1 MTFLDTTGIGLLP
14 ARPSDHAPVAT
25 RVHAPT
31 WTRRTFALA
40 IMSIV
45 AIAAVAFAVWP
56 LTGTIV
62 PWDSKNQFY
71 PMFRFLGDA
80 LRHGTVPLWSPYQ
93 FGGYPSVA
101 DPQSLLFT
109 PTMLVFALISPYA
122 SMRVFDAVIYGHLV
136 IGAIGM
142 LGLGRRWHWYPAAA
156 VLAALIFV
164 FGGAASSRLEHTG
177 MIISYSF
184 FPLALWSL
192 QAALDRR
199 SLRLALVAGA
209 CVTLTAIGRD
219 QVAFLLCFAL
229 VGAIAR
235 QVLLSDDRRA
245 YLRERAPVL
254 LVAGAVTL
262 VAMIVPILLTLQF
275 LHASNRPGIT
285 YGTALAA
292 SLNPINLLTLVAPNV
307 FGSLDHGR
315 VYWGPGAGTRI
326 GIDWTDSTIDY
337 LFVGSLPL
345 VLLVWHGLAGGR
357 LLERGA
363 RSFSI
368 LLACALF
375 YAVGRNTALF
385 GYVFDW
391 MPGVSLYRRPADA
404 TFVVNIALAFSS
416 GYLLH
421 RFIEEGSP
429 SLDLSEPIAAM
440 RPVLTSI
447 ATAWLVG
454 SGLAFAYQAGHLD
467 RSLRALASAL
477 LIVFAAGILLAVM
490 RTPKRR
496 VVAAALLVAG
506 TAGQLVW
513 RNAASALN
521 AEPLSWYT
529 ANAELLPDQ
538 ARGIAALRQDMA
550 EHRLAGV
557 DPRVEVQGIDGPWQN
572 AAMILKL
579 QNVVGYNPLR
589 IGAYER
595 AVGVGE
601 STNDAKLRGFP
612 DTFRGYNSRLAALM
626 GLDYL
631 ILDQPFAT
639 LPRFFPRPRA
649 TLVYGGKHFFVYRLL
664 NASVPRVHLATR
676 VLAVDSDDVIDDGE
690 IPRFDLK
697 REALVDQKDIPR
709 LDDTSLIHDTA
720 QPLPLEQV
728 STRASG
734 ATVARYADNAVS
746 IEVDAD
752 RSGVLVLHDIF
763 YPGWIATVDG
773 RETPVLRT
781 DLLFRGVEVPAGHHR
796 VEFTFHPFA
805 LRNLLAAATSLHRGA
820 E

>member
-1 MTFLDTTGIGLLP
+1 MTFLDTTNIGLLP
-14 ARPSDHAPVAT
+14 ARPSRHAPAAA
-25 RVHAPT
+25 RVRAPA
-31 WTRRTFALA
+31 WTRRTFALT
-40 IMSIV
+40 ILGV
-45 AIAAVAFAVWP
+45 VTVAAVAFAIWP

-80 LRHGTVPLWSPYQ
+80 LHQGTVPLWSPYQ

-109 PTMLVFALISPYA
+109 PTMLVFALVAPYA
-122 SMRVFDAVIYGHLV
+122 SMRVFDAVIYAHLV

-142 LGLGRRWHWYPAAA
+142 LGLARRWHWYPAAGM
-156 VLAALIFV
+156 LAALIFV

-199 SLRLALVAGA
+199 SLRLALAAGVCA
-209 CVTLTAIGRD
+209 ILMAIGRD
-219 QVAFLLCFAL
+219 QVAFLLCLAL
-229 VGAIAR
+229 AGAAVR
-235 QVLLSDDRRA
+235 QVLLAGDRST
-245 YLRERAPVL
+245 YLRERAPVV

-307 FGSLDHGR
+307 FGSLDQGR

-326 GIDWTDSTIDY
+326 GIDWTDPTIDY
-337 LFVGSLPL
+337 LFVGTLPL
-345 VLLVWHGLAGGR
+345 VLLVWHGLGGGR

-368 LLACALF
+368 LLVCALF

-391 MPGVSLYRRPADA
+391 LPGVSFYRRPADA
-404 TFVVNIALAFSS
+404 TFVVNIALSFSS

-421 RFIEEGSP
+421 RFIEQGAP
-429 SLDLSEPIAAM
+429 SLDLAEPIAAM

-447 ATAWLVG
+447 GTAWLVG

-467 RSLRALASAL
+467 RSLRALAVPL
-477 LIVFAAGILLAVM
+477 VVVLAAGAVLVVM
-490 RTPKRR
+490 GTSKRR
-496 VVAAALLVAG
+496 SIAAALLVAA
-506 TAGQLVW
+506 TAAQLVW
-513 RNAASALN
+513 HNAASALN
-521 AEPLSWYT
+521 AEPLSWYA
-529 ANAELLPDQ
+529 ANAELRPDQ
-538 ARGIAALRQDMA
+538 ARGIAALRRDMA
-550 EHRLAGV
+550 EHRQAGV

-601 STNDAKLRGFP
+601 STNDAKLRSFP

-631 ILDQPFAT
+631 ILDRPFAT
-639 LPRFFPRPRA
+639 LPRYYPRPRA
-649 TLVYGGKHFFVYRLL
+649 TLVYQGKHFFVYRLL
-664 NASVPRVHLATR
+664 NASVPRVHLTTR
-676 VLAVDSDDVIDDGE
+676 VLSVDSDDVIEDGE
-690 IPRFDLK
+690 IPSFDLK

-709 LDDTSLIHDTA
+709 LDDTSLIHDTT
-720 QPLPLEQV
+720 QSLPLEQV
-728 STRASG
+728 STRGSR
-734 ATVARYADNAVS
+734 ATIVRYTDNAVS
-746 IEVDAD
+746 IDVDAEQ
-752 RSGVLVLHDIF
+752 SGVLVLHDIF
-763 YPGWIATVDG
+763 YPGWIAAVDG

-796 VEFTFHPFA
+796 VEFTFQPFA
-805 LRNLLAAATSLHRGA
+805 LRNLLAAARSIKA
-820 E
+820 VE